1 MPRVWERENRL
12 EIFACF
18 KNLNLYKNKSLKKK
32 KSKIF
37 VQVKSTCSETL
48 FKFKCNWRI
57 FLFYLGSFLQGV
69 VENMY
74 GFQVLAREKEISYP
88 FGRFYTLS
96 KTKKDPF
103 LPILFPTL
111 SKTWSKSTLSCSVYQ
126 TKKVFE

>member
-48 FKFKCNWRI
+48 SNLNAI
-57 FLFYLGSFLQGV
+57 EEYFYF
-69 VENMY
+69 
-74 GFQVLAREKEISYP
+74 I
-88 FGRFYTLS
+88 
-96 KTKKDPF
+96 
-103 LPILFPTL
+103 
-111 SKTWSKSTLSCSVYQ
+111 
-126 TKKVFE
+126 